1 MLLFYVPQPTWTT
14 LGSPS
19 PSSSTPSSAPSLLP
33 TRVRPNI
40 TLPRR
45 TISLAS
51 RTSRPP
57 NVATGADEETVL
69 GAMLHDV
76 GHLQLDV
83 DQDESSLARMGAVG
97 VQNHEVVGA
106 SYLLRLG
113 FSDKVAQLV
122 CGHVQAKVSP
132 ASSSPSSSSD
142 LLNLFGVSCV
152 LVTGS
157 NSATWCGSTITTH
170 GSCRRPASSRS
181 STRADR

>member
-1 MLLFYVPQPTWTT
+1 MDYIGESISQLEHALQCAKFAADSGKAKYHLATAHDQPC
-14 LGSPS
+14 LMH
-19 PSSSTPSSAPSLLP
+19 
-33 TRVRPNI
+33 
-40 TLPRR
+40 
-45 TISLAS
+45 
-51 RTSRPP
+51 SRPP

-142 LLNLFGVSCV
+142 LLN
-152 LVTGS
+152 
-157 NSATWCGSTITTH
+157 
-170 GSCRRPASSRS
+170 
-181 STRADR
+181 